1 MSIATKTGDDGNT
14 SLLMGDRVAK
24 SHPIIEAVGTLD
36 ELNAALGLAKI
47 VPHPTFTSIYVIQ
60 NDLVKLMGEI
70 ATSQE
75 NEEKY
80 QQSKFEK
87 IDEQSLNYL
96 EVIINQI
103 ESTNPTFKD
112 WETPGN
118 NEVSAR
124 YDYAR
129 TIARRAERQIIRLRE
144 ENIRTYREIVYK
156 YINRLSDT
164 LWLLARQYK

>member
-1 MSIATKTGDDGNT
+1 MSIATKTGDKGTT
-14 SLLMGDRVAK
+14 SLLMGGRVSKA
-24 SHPIIEAVGTLD
+24 HPIIEAVGTLD
-36 ELNAALGLAKI
+36 ELNAALGLVKI
-47 VPHPTFTSIYVIQ
+47 VPHPTYTFIYVIQ

-70 ATSQE
+70 TTSQE

-80 QQSKFEK
+80 QQSKFKK

-96 EVIINQI
+96 DVIINQI

-118 NEVSAR
+118 NEVSSR

-129 TIARRAERQIIRLRE
+129 TIARRAERQIIRLKE
-144 ENIRTYREIVYK
+144 DNIRTYREIVYK

-164 LWLLARQYK
+164 LWLLARKYK